1 MQKAKIQS
9 KTMVN
14 TKYEIS
20 NSKQIQST
28 DDQNSKQVLI
38 FQFRYLDL
46 FRIFCYGHKK
56 TYQA

>member
-9 KTMVN
+9 KKMIN
-14 TKYEIS
+14 TKHEIS

-28 DDQNSKQVLI
+28 DDQNSKQVLV

-46 FRIFCYGHKK
+46 FRI
-56 TYQA
+56 